1 MGEGDV
7 TKVICKARSVIYLKG
22 FLRLKKKKKL
32 LKKQFYPKFCKN
44 HLLKKVYQTKIKV
57 WKLKT
62 IDKDSTI
69 SLCVCSTSIS
79 NRKIQMIVDC
89 SLSLS
94 SSYFI

>member
-7 TKVICKARSVIYLKG
+7 TKVICKARTVIYLKG

-32 LKKQFYPKFCKN
+32 LKKKFYPKFCKN

-62 IDKDSTI
+62 IDKDSMI
-69 SLCVCSTSIS
+69 SLCVCVAHLLVIE
-79 NRKIQMIVDC
+79 K
-89 SLSLS
+89 
-94 SSYFI
+94 YKW